1 MADLTLA
8 TLAAQVFTGL
18 VLGMILV
25 LLAIG
30 LSLIFGLM
38 TVVNFAHGS
47 LYMLGAYFGFFLV
60 ASTKS
65 FWLALVVAPMLVG
78 VFGLLVERFLVRRLY
93 GRSIDDPLLL
103 TFGLSLVLVEA
114 VRLVWGKIGLTL
126 DPPPALAGVVN
137 LGFTYFPLYRLFVI
151 GVTVVVLVALLLFLE
166 KTNVGLIIRAG
177 SRDPVMV
184 RALGF
189 DLGRV
194 WLLVFGIGTALAG
207 LAGILAGPM
216 RGVYAEMG
224 VTIVIES
231 FVVVVVGG
239 MGSLPGAIVAG
250 LVIGQV
256 VSLTTLFGVHRDGA
270 RPARPAERTLRRSR
284 TDGMRALTGWIGG
297 HPVLAFLVVFA
308 VFPFLVPYKALATQV
323 LIYGLFALGFNLLYG
338 YTGLLSFGHAAY
350 WGLGAYGTG
359 IALAKL
365 QVGSL
370 WLALLAGPALAVVGG
385 VVIGF
390 LCLRR
395 RGIYFAMLTLAFAQL
410 LYFVGFHLADV
421 TGGDDG
427 LRGISVPPLVLPG
440 VRIPLDTSLAFYYFA
455 FALVALAVAGLKRI
469 LDSPFGA
476 VLQAIR
482 ENSDRAVACGYDATR
497 VKHLSFVFSALF
509 AGLAGALDA
518 LRLNVVPIESL
529 YWSTSGQVVIM
540 TLLGGAGTF
549 FGPFVGAATWLVLED
564 RLAVFTESWPL
575 VVGAIFMAFVLF
587 LPKGIWG
594 TLLARLEGAAR

>member
-1 MADLTLA
+1 
-8 TLAAQVFTGL
+8 
-18 VLGMILV
+18 
-25 LLAIG
+25 
-30 LSLIFGLM
+30 
-38 TVVNFAHGS
+38 
-47 LYMLGAYFGFFLV
+47 
-60 ASTKS
+60 
-65 FWLALVVAPMLVG
+65 
-78 VFGLLVERFLVRRLY
+78 
-93 GRSIDDPLLL
+93 
-103 TFGLSLVLVEA
+103 
-114 VRLVWGKIGLTL
+114 
-126 DPPPALAGVVN
+126 
-137 LGFTYFPLYRLFVI
+137 
-151 GVTVVVLVALLLFLE
+151 
-166 KTNVGLIIRAG
+166 
-177 SRDPVMV
+177 
-184 RALGF
+184 
-189 DLGRV
+189 
-194 WLLVFGIGTALAG
+194 
-207 LAGILAGPM
+207 
-216 RGVYAEMG
+216 
-224 VTIVIES
+224 
-231 FVVVVVGG
+231 
-239 MGSLPGAIVAG
+239 
-250 LVIGQV
+250 
-256 VSLTTLFGVHRDGA
+256 
-270 RPARPAERTLRRSR
+270 
-284 TDGMRALTGWIGG
+284 MRALTGWIAG

-410 LYFVGFHLADV
+410 LYFVGFHLADW

-427 LRGISVPPLVLPG
+427 LRGIAVPAIGLGGFTLSLDRSVV
-440 VRIPLDTSLAFYYFA
+440 FYYFT
-455 FALVALAVAGLKRI
+455 LIVVGVAVAALKRI

-482 ENSDRAVACGYDATR
+482 ENSGRATACGYDIGR

-529 YWSTSGQVVIM
+529 YWTTSGQVVIM

-549 FGPFVGAATWLVLED
+549 FGPFVGAATFLVLED
-564 RLAVFTESWPL
+564 RLAIFTESWPL
-575 VVGAIFMAFVLF
+575 VIGAIFMAFVLF

-594 TLLARLEGAAR
+594 TLLARLGP